1 MKFFLM
7 LTIILTIISIIFIYF
22 DWDRKL
28 SLKVSSVNSL
38 LNTYNMKPKSNSNR
52 VVAVIRCNDLD
63 PSSPFDQPSL
73 PTFSRGLSSN
83 TIKTLLD
90 QSIRLD
96 DIAVET
102 NNPQFIDSEY
112 LKVVSV
118 HAPDTTWLREPDSD
132 TIIIRIEN
140 GKEYPYDY
148 IENEVDRVNIL
159 RKGTDTNED
168 HSEI

>member
-38 LNTYNMKPKSNSNR
+38 LNTYAMKPKSSSNR
-52 VVAVIRCNDLD
+52 VVAVIKCDEANSFLCND
-63 PSSPFDQPSL
+63 
-73 PTFSRGLSSN
+73 
-83 TIKTLLD
+83 TIKTLID
-90 QSIRLD
+90 QSIRLH

-102 NNPQFIDSEY
+102 NNAQFTLDNEY
-112 LKVVSV
+112 LKVVSI
-118 HAPDTTWLREPDSD
+118 HTPDTTWLREPDSD

-148 IENEVDRVNIL
+148 IENEVDRINAL
-159 RKGTDTNED
+159 RAG
-168 HSEI
+168 